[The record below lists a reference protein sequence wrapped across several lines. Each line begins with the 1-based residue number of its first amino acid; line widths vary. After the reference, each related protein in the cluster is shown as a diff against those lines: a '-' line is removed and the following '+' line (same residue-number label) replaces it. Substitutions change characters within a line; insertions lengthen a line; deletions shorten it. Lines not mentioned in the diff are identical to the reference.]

1 MVQRNS
7 NMKKPKELF
16 SNNIDELDK
25 FELTTKHI
33 FECID
38 SSYKE
43 IKNWKNF
50 FDQLDDKDQKKI
62 TRLGHFYYFICQPF
76 QNYGGDNNERE
87 KLALVGIT
95 SLIESMMT
103 IEEYKDFF
111 DYFESTYK
119 GENKI
124 ENFKEIK
131 EEYLR
136 KYSCTGKIRNYFK
149 KYINQKDR
157 EIFLKR
163 ISCSK
168 DNKGFNEFDDIEKIA
183 NFLYQ
188 MRSDFVH
195 NAKMSCLCPKHCE
208 SAYMKIAKKDYKI
221 KINIE
226 EFLRM
231 FERSFV
237 YYWKNF
243 KILDQ

>member
-1 MVQRNS
+1 
-7 NMKKPKELF
+7 MKKPKELF

-33 FECID
+33 FECVN

-50 FDQLDDKDQKKI
+50 FNQLDDKDQKKMA
-62 TRLGHFYYFICQPF
+62 RLGHFYYFICQPF
-76 QNYGGDNNERE
+76 QDYDGDIINNERE
-87 KLALVGIT
+87 ELALVGTT
-95 SLIESMMT
+95 SLIESIMT
-103 IEEYKDFF
+103 TEKYKNFF

-124 ENFKEIK
+124 ENYKKIK

-136 KYSCTGKIRNYFK
+136 KYSCTKKIRNYFEE
-149 KYINQKDR
+149 YINQEDKQ
-157 EIFLKR
+157 IFLEK
-163 ISCSK
+163 IFYSK
-168 DNKGFNEFDDIEKIA
+168 DNKGFYGFDDIEKIA

-195 NAKMSCLCPKHCE
+195 SAKMSYLCPKHRE
-208 SAYMKIAKKDYKI
+208 SAYIKIAKKDYKI
-221 KINIE
+221 KINVE
-226 EFLRM
+226 EFLRI

-237 YYWKNF
+237 YYWEK
-243 KILDQ
+243 K